1 MNIDDRNY
9 YTQLYDNVRKGIKI
23 CYVGIAIVLLL
34 IFLSSLFSSCR
45 SIQYV
50 PVEKIKTEYINRTD
64 TIKRIDSVFKEKE
77 TIIKEADSSLVA
89 KLGFQLKSN
98 ERAILILQKELERQV
113 NKESEYKVDSFI
125 KIDSVQV
132 PYPVERNLTKWEKVK
147 MDMGGMAIG
156 ACIIIII
163 VVLIFFL
170 AKVLRKT

>member
-9 YTQLYDNVRKGIKI
+9 YTQLYDNVRKGIRI

-50 PVEKIKTEYINRTD
+50 PVEKVKTEYIVKTD
-64 TIKRIDSVFKEKE
+64 SFIQRDSVYCIDSVWVEKRGD
-77 TIIKEADSSLVA
+77 TIT
-89 KLGFQLKSN
+89 
-98 ERAILILQKELERQV
+98 LQKT
-113 NKESEYKVDSFI
+113 KIIYKDKWREVVKTDSFI
-125 KIDSVQV
+125 KVDSVQV